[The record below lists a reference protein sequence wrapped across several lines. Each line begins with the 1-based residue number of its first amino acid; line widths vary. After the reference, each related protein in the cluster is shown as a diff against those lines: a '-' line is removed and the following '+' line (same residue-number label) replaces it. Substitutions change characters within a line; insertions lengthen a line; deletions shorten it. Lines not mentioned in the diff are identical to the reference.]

1 MPRNRT
7 LIVVAAIVVSFT
19 GLVGTIVFLLESK
32 IISFEMAMLMIVALF
47 GMYIGCGILIAVYR
61 LIGKLD

>member
-32 IISFEMAMLMIVALF
+32 IISFEMAMLMIVALL
-47 GMYIGCGILIAVYR
+47 GMYIGFGFLIAVYR

>member
-1 MPRNRT
+1 MPGNRT

-19 GLVGTIVFLLESK
+19 GLVGTIVFLMESK

-47 GMYIGCGILIAVYR
+47 GMYIGCGVLIAVYR
-61 LIGKLD
+61 LIGKLE